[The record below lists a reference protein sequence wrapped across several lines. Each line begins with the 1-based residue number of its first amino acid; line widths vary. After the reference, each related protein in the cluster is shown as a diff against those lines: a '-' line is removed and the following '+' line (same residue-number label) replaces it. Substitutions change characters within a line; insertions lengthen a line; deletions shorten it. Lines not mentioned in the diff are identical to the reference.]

1 MRDRFWGGAR
11 ALLGDATVALPAWV
25 TVRIVVLLAL
35 AFSHYLFDHLPVTGH
50 IKELHQGL
58 LSWDGD
64 WYRRIAEHGYAHIPR
79 SGIRFFP
86 LYPVA
91 ARLLAPVFG
100 GMIDVSLL
108 VLANVP
114 ALLLGVLLVRLVR
127 QESGDT
133 GAAARAAWLVA
144 LVPPAFVLVFGYSE
158 AIAGCL
164 AVGMFLTL
172 RRKQW
177 WSAAALGYLA
187 GLTRPSGAFL
197 ALPALIEAARDVRR
211 LSFGEAAAR
220 MAAVG
225 APVAGVATYL
235 AWVGARFG
243 DPLLPVSVQQRSYL
257 RGGTANPLD
266 VLNRAGRAALS
277 GDFVPNGIHF
287 PLLVVALVL
296 VIVVCRRWPA
306 SYAAYAAVT
315 VVVALSAK
323 RLGSV
328 ERYCFSAFPLV
339 LALVSIT
346 RSRRVELGV
355 VVVGGACLGSFATL
369 AFLGIYV
376 P

>member
-35 AFSHYLFDHLPVTGH
+35 AFSHYLFDHLPVTGR

-64 WYRRIAEHGYAHIPR
+64 WYRRIAEHGYAAIPR

-86 LYPVA
+86 LYPLT

-100 GMIDVSLL
+100 GMVDVSLL
-108 VLANVP
+108 VLANGP
-114 ALLLGVLLVRLVR
+114 ALLLGILLVRLVR
-127 QESGDT
+127 LEGGD
-133 GAAARAAWLVA
+133 AAAASRAAWLVA

-164 AVGMFLTL
+164 AVGVFLAL

-177 WSAAALGYLA
+177 WWAAVLGFLA

-197 ALPALIEAARDVRR
+197 ALPALIEAARHVRR
-211 LSFGEAAAR
+211 LSVGEAAAR
-220 MAAVG
+220 LAAIA

-243 DPLLPVSVQQRSYL
+243 DALLPVSIQQRPYL
-257 RGGTANPLD
+257 RGGSANPVD
-266 VLNRAGRAALS
+266 AMIRAGRAAFA
-277 GDFVPNGIHF
+277 GHFVPNGIHF
-287 PLLVVALVL
+287 PLMVVAVVL

-315 VVVALSAK
+315 VLVSLSAK

-339 LALVSIT
+339 LALVSLT
-346 RSRRVELGV
+346 RSRRVELGTLV
-355 VVVGGACLGSFATL
+355 VSGTALGAFTTL
-369 AFLGIYV
+369 ALLGLYV